1 MNKNSF
7 IFEYSYFDKLNWCN
21 DTEFRRIINALICF
35 DRDGEIVELTDTE
48 KIAFNIIKVDLEA
61 NRKKYVEKCEKNR
74 QIALGKWES
83 MKLTDEGLSKK
94 QRNGLIRSE
103 RLKQARELAT
113 HTKEEWEEMKDFFNY
128 TCVKCGS
135 QNKKIVK
142 DHITPIYQG
151 GSDGIEN
158 LQPLCY
164 SCNSSKGANS
174 TDYREQYCKEH
185 NIENPY
191 KRLRSQ

>member
-7 IFEYSYFDKLNWCN
+7 IFEYSYFDKLSLYN
-21 DTEFRRIINALICF
+21 DTEFRRIINALICY
-35 DRDGEIVELTDTE
+35 DRDGEIVELTDLE
-48 KIAFNIIKVDLEA
+48 KVAFNMIKVDLEN

-83 MKLTDEGLSKK
+83 IKISDSGLTKEQTNSVL
-94 QRNGLIRSE
+94 RRE
-103 RLKQARELAT
+103 RLKKARELAT
-113 HTKEEWEEMKDFFNY
+113 HTKEEWDRMQQFFDY
-128 TCVKCGS
+128 TCVKCGAT
-135 QNKKIVK
+135 NKKIVK

-164 SCNSSKGANS
+164 SCNSSKGADN
-174 TDYREQYCKEH
+174 TDYREKYCKEH
-185 NIENPY
+185 HIENPY
-191 KRLRSQ
+191 KCLRSQ